1 MRGRF
6 GEYTF
11 DTATRELQRAGEP
24 LHMSPKAFDL
34 LHTLIEAR
42 PRALSKDQILND
54 VWAGTFVS
62 DGTVSVVVAELRNIL
77 GDSPREPRFIR
88 TVQRFGYA
96 FCGDFEL
103 LPEQTGA
110 IEPAFRLLW
119 GGREIALAP
128 GTNLLGRCR
137 ESVAWIDDPSI
148 SRRHAAIEISA
159 GDASIHDLGS
169 RNGTFVRGR
178 RISKRETLADGDP
191 ITLGRVPMIFRV
203 FRDGGPT
210 ASVQSA
216 SL

>member
-11 DTATRELQRAGEP
+11 DTATRQLMRDAEP
-24 LHMSPKAFDL
+24 LHISPKALDL
-34 LHTLIEAR
+34 LQLLIDAR
-42 PRALSKDQILND
+42 PRALSKQEILES
-54 VWAGTFVS
+54 VWAGTFIS
-62 DGTVSVVVAELRNIL
+62 DGTLTVVISELRNTL
-77 GDSPREPRFIR
+77 DDDPREPRFIR

-103 LPEQTGA
+103 VSDYPAIQT
-110 IEPAFRLLW
+110 AFRLLW
-119 GGREIALAP
+119 GGREISLAP

-148 SRRHAAIEISA
+148 SRRHAVIEISA
-159 GDASIHDLGS
+159 DDARIEDLGS

-178 RISKRETLADGDP
+178 RIRERQALTDGDQ
-191 ITLGRVPMIFRV
+191 ITLGRVPMVFRV

-210 ASVQSA
+210 VPIRSTAS
-216 SL
+216 